1 MVQLVQLRVCRPRLR
16 AKLVKD
22 YSQVMKAMDGLR
34 DRYTCAE
41 HAMVYIGTDLLQ
53 PMIEESRKQSL
64 DPGFSTDDSCSPHT
78 SPLQASPTIDD
89 EPPAQ
94 PESMSTRTVD
104 DKSTD
109 APGVDALHFGD
120 LTAME
125 LPQNASSDQVFFALD
140 REKITQPQGI
150 PSLPSVDI
158 SFDMPPT
165 GAFHKDLGK
174 GQDEY
179 QVSEADR
186 NLLAMLRYGSEDD
199 MLSFHP
205 QEMDFDSTSCY
216 EAWFHEPAE
225 SMIF

>member
-22 YSQVMKAMDGLR
+22 YSQVMKAMDVLR

-41 HAMVYIGTDLLQ
+41 HTMVYIGTDLLQ

-64 DPGFSTDDSCSPHT
+64 DTGFSTDDSSSPHT

-94 PESMSTRTVD
+94 PESMPTRTVD
-104 DKSTD
+104 NRSTD
-109 APGVDALHFGD
+109 AAGVDALHFGV

-125 LPQNASSDQVFFALD
+125 LPQNASSDQVFFALNQ
-140 REKITQPQGI
+140 EKITQPQGI
-150 PSLPSVDI
+150 PSLPSGDI

-165 GAFHKDLGK
+165 GPSHKLGK

-186 NLLAMLRYGSEDD
+186 NILAMLRYGSEDD

-205 QEMDFDSTSCY
+205 QEMDFDSTSYY
-216 EAWFHEPAE
+216 EAWFHEPVE